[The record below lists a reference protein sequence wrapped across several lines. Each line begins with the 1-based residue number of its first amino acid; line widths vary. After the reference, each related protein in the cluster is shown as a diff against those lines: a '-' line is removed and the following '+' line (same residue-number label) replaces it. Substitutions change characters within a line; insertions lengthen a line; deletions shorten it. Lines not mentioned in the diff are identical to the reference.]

1 MRKIWIIALAL
12 LPPLALAGWTLR
24 ELRKTERQLRGL
36 DNFKGMHLDT

>member
-1 MRKIWIIALAL
+1 MRKIWIVVLSL
-12 LPPLALAGWTLR
+12 LPLALAGWTLR